1 MRLFAFLRRDPGPRL
16 VDIADQLSSL
26 QARLEALEAE
36 FKAEMHPARLVEWH
50 ELAEKLKRYL
60 QRISAVEQRA
70 KDREG
75 GQEGDGKAGA
85 RALLMRTKF
94 GTNNGS

>member
-1 MRLFAFLRRDPGPRL
+1 MALFGFLRRENPL
-16 VDIADQLSSL
+16 VGEL
-26 QARLEALEAE
+26 QALRDRVAVLE
-36 FKAEMHPARLVEWH
+36 AEMHPARLAEWH

-70 KDREG
+70 KDREA
-75 GQEGDGKAGA
+75 GQVEGDGKAGA

-94 GTNNGS
+94 GNQTGS

>member
-1 MRLFAFLRRDPGPRL
+1 MALFGFLRRENPL
-16 VDIADQLSSL
+16 VGEL
-26 QARLEALEAE
+26 QALRDRVAVLE
-36 FKAEMHPARLVEWH
+36 AEMHPARLAEWH

-70 KDREG
+70 KDRE
-75 GQEGDGKAGA
+75 QAPEDGKAGA

-94 GTNNGS
+94 GQGS